1 MKATM
6 PARMRSALSSSWRSI
21 HCRTKKTKMALK
33 TTCSDAVFET
43 AWADATTPARTKTK
57 EPKYQA
63 GAGGAF
69 GGGRRLRIRKTA
81 AIRKHRSLRSNALP
95 AR

>member
-6 PARMRSALSSSWRSI
+6 PARMRSALSRSWRSI
-21 HCRTKKTKMALK
+21 HCSTKKTKMALK
-33 TTCSDAVFET
+33 TTCSEAVFET
-43 AWADATTPARTKTK
+43 AWADATTPARIQTN

-69 GGGRRLRIRKTA
+69 GGGRRVRTMNTA
-81 AIRKHRSLRSNALP
+81 AIRKHRSLRSKALP
-95 AR
+95 MR